1 MKENKVNRIA
11 IVDDVLSTGGTLK
24 AVLTT
29 LKTMGVIVRCVI
41 IAVDKSNIAKKIMDE
56 TNVNIQT
63 IINIEV
69 ANGKVIIKN
78 V

>member
-1 MKENKVNRIA
+1 
-11 IVDDVLSTGGTLK
+11 
-24 AVLTT
+24 
-29 LKTMGVIVRCVI
+29 MGVIVRCVI

-56 TNVNIQT
+56 TNVNIQS